1 MSIGL
6 SGNLRD
12 FGIADV
18 FQLIGQ
24 QRKTGELRIRE
35 NGNGAR
41 LLFDEGAVVSAL
53 PELAD
58 GGEPLAEMLFRSG
71 WLRREQ
77 VQELRAAER
86 TSARTLHRIAQ
97 DRGWLSAEELNAVED
112 RLTHDTIFDALR
124 WEGGTFDFQPRDS
137 VPQRHGAMRL
147 GAEQILMDGL
157 RMLDEWR
164 TFEGRIPSEDTVFR
178 RCGLASDAAESEA
191 CEVARSDAGQ
201 RLLALVDGRLP
212 VRRIIDLSRLGTFEG
227 TRILASCVEA
237 GLLEPVR
244 ARSLPGGWMLWS
256 EGSGQGL
263 GLRGLAEVAL
273 PLLALLLVVSM
284 LGTSPVLP
292 SQGESWPIPRT
303 SLEGAAEMEHMRALR
318 KLAEVFHLMESRWPV
333 ALEELPARG
342 LVNAKALA
350 SPLGH
355 PYHSQGPDGELVLLA
370 PDP

>member
-1 MSIGL
+1 MSVGL

-35 NGNGAR
+35 KGSSAL
-41 LLFDEGAVVSAL
+41 LLFDEGSVVSAF
-53 PELAD
+53 PELAE
-58 GGEPLAEMLFRSG
+58 GEEPLAEMLFRSG

-86 TSARTLHRIAQ
+86 TSARTLRHIVQ

-112 RLTHDTIFDALR
+112 RLTQDTIFDALR
-124 WEGGTFDFQPRDS
+124 WEGGSFDFQPMDS
-137 VPQRHGAMRL
+137 VPQRHGTLRL

-164 TFEGRIPSEDTVFR
+164 TFAGRVPSEDTVFR
-178 RCGLASDAAESEA
+178 RCAADPDAAEREG

-227 TRILASCVEA
+227 TRLLASCVDA
-237 GLLEPVR
+237 GLLEPCR
-244 ARSLPGGWMLWS
+244 AGSLPSGWKLWS
-256 EGSGQGL
+256 EGSG
-263 GLRGLAEVAL
+263 RGRGVRALAEVAL
-273 PLLALLLVVSM
+273 PLLALCLVVATLST
-284 LGTSPVLP
+284 LTVPP
-292 SQGESWPIPRT
+292 SRGESWPIPRT
-303 SLEGAAEMEHMRALR
+303 DLEGAADVEHMRALR
-318 KLAEVFHLMESRWPV
+318 KLAEVFHLLESRWPV
-333 ALEELPARG
+333 TLEELPAWG
-342 LVNAKALA
+342 LVDSKALA
-350 SPLGH
+350 SPRGR
-355 PYHSQGPDGELVLLA
+355 PYHSEGPDGELVLLA